1 MPDIM
6 KFITGEAAI
15 EKDPAGNLIGLSDW
29 SEDIARKLARELKI
43 ELKPEHWEVVNFLR
57 DFHRQYGQAA
67 HARIV
72 LQALEERFAK
82 KGGRK
87 YLYLLF
93 PGGAVTQASKIA
105 GLPVPK
111 DSVDPSFGTAI

>member
-6 KFITGEAAI
+6 KFIVNEGAI
-15 EKDPAGNLIGLSDW
+15 DKDPAGNLIGLNDW
-29 SEDIARKLARELKI
+29 SEDIARKLARELNI
-43 ELKPEHWEVVNFLR
+43 ELKPNHWEVIHFLR
-57 DFHRQYGQAA
+57 EHYREHGQAL
-67 HARIV
+67 HARTV
-72 LQALEERFAK
+72 LQALEKRFAK

-111 DSVDPSFGTAI
+111 DSVDSSFGTAI

>member
-6 KFITGEAAI
+6 KFIVNEGAI
-15 EKDPAGNLIGLSDW
+15 ENDPAGNLMGLNDW

-43 ELKPEHWEVVNFLR
+43 ELKPDHWEVINFLR
-57 DFHRQYGQAA
+57 DFYRQHGQPS
-67 HARIV
+67 HARSV

-87 YLYLLF
+87 YLYQIF
-93 PGGAVTQASKIA
+93 PCGAVTQGSKIA

>member
-1 MPDIM
+1 MPDIL
-6 KFITGEAAI
+6 KFITGEGAI
-15 EKDPAGNLIGLSDW
+15 EKDPAGNLLGLGDW
-29 SEDIARKLARELKI
+29 SEDIARKVAKELKI
-43 ELKPEHWEVVNFLR
+43 ELKPDHWEVINFLR
-57 DFHRQYGQAA
+57 DFYRQHGQVL
-67 HARIV
+67 HARTV

-93 PGGAVTQASKIA
+93 PGGAVTQGSRIA

>member
-6 KFITGEAAI
+6 KFITGEGAI
-15 EKDPAGNLIGLSDW
+15 EKDPAANLIGLADW
-29 SEDIARKLARELKI
+29 SEDIARKLAKELKI
-43 ELKPEHWEVVNFLR
+43 ELKPDHWEVIHFLR
-57 DFHRQYGQAA
+57 EFNREYGQAL
-67 HARIV
+67 HARTV

-111 DSVDPSFGTAI
+111 DSVDPSFGTSM

>member
-6 KFITGEAAI
+6 KFITGEGEI
-15 EKDPAGNLIGLSDW
+15 DKDPAGNLIGLNDW
-29 SEDIARKLARELKI
+29 SEDIARKLAEELKI
-43 ELKPEHWEVVNFLR
+43 ELRPEHWEVIHFLR
-57 DFHRQYGQAA
+57 DYQREHGQAL
-67 HARIV
+67 HARTV
-72 LQALEERFAK
+72 LQALEERFARQ
-82 KGGRK
+82 GGRK
-87 YLYLLF
+87 YLYRLF

>member
-6 KFITGEAAI
+6 KFITGEGAI
-15 EKDPAGNLIGLSDW
+15 EKDPAGNLLGLDDW
-29 SEDIARKLARELKI
+29 SEDIARKLAKELKI
-43 ELKPEHWEVVNFLR
+43 ELKPDHWEVINFLR
-57 DFHRQYGQAA
+57 DFYRQHGQPL
-67 HARIV
+67 HARSV

-82 KGGRK
+82 MGGRR
-87 YLYLLF
+87 YLYQLF
-93 PGGAVTQASKIA
+93 PGGAVTQGSRIA

>member
-1 MPDIM
+1 MPDIL
-6 KFITGEAAI
+6 KFITGEGAI
-15 EKDPAGNLIGLSDW
+15 EKDPAGNLIGLNDW
-29 SEDIARKLARELKI
+29 SEDIARKLAKELKI
-43 ELKPEHWEVVNFLR
+43 ELKADHWEVVRFLR
-57 DFHRQYGQAA
+57 EYYREHGQAL
-67 HARIV
+67 HARSV
-72 LQALEERFAK
+72 LQALEERFAQ

>member
-15 EKDPAGNLIGLSDW
+15 DKDPAGNFIGLNDW
-29 SEDIARKLARELKI
+29 SEDVARTLAREMKI
-43 ELKPEHWEVVNFLR
+43 DLKPAHWEVIHFLR
-57 DFHRQYGQAA
+57 EFHREHGPSVS
-67 HARIV
+67 ARAV
-72 LQALEERFAK
+72 LHTLEQRFAK

-93 PGGAVTQASKIA
+93 PGGAVTQASQIA
-105 GLPVPK
+105 GLPVPRG
-111 DSVDPSFGTAI
+111 SVDRSFGTAM

>member
-6 KFITGEAAI
+6 KFITGEGEI
-15 EKDPAGNLIGLSDW
+15 EKDPAGNLIGLAEW
-29 SEDIARKLARELKI
+29 SEDIARKTAGEMKI
-43 ELKPEHWEVVNFLR
+43 ELTPRHWEVIHFLR
-57 DFHRQYGQAA
+57 EFHLKHGRSL
-67 HARIV
+67 HARTL

-93 PGGAVTQASKIA
+93 PGGAVTQASRIA

-111 DSVDPSFGTAI
+111 DSVDTSFGTSI

>member
-6 KFITGEAAI
+6 KFIVNEGALD
-15 EKDPAGNLIGLSDW
+15 KDPAGNLIGLNDW

-43 ELKPEHWEVVNFLR
+43 ELKPDHWEVINFLR
-57 DFHRQYGQAA
+57 DLYRQQGQAA
-67 HARIV
+67 HARDV
-72 LQALEERFAK
+72 LQALEERFGK

-93 PGGAVTQASKIA
+93 PGGAVTQGSRIA

-111 DSVDPSFGTAI
+111 DSTDPSFGTAI

>member
-6 KFITGEAAI
+6 KFITGEGAI
-15 EKDPAGNLIGLSDW
+15 DKDPAGNLVVLNDW
-29 SEDIARKLARELKI
+29 SEDIARNLAWELRI
-43 ELKPEHWEVVNFLR
+43 ELDPDRWEVINFLR
-57 DFHRQYGQAA
+57 DFYRQHGKAL
-67 HARIV
+67 HARTV
-72 LQALEERFAK
+72 LQALEERFAQ

-87 YLYLLF
+87 YLYRLF

-111 DSVDPSFGTAI
+111 DSVDPSFGTSM

>member
-6 KFITGEAAI
+6 KFITGEGAI
-15 EKDPAGNLIGLSDW
+15 EKDPAGNLVGLDDW
-29 SEDIARKLARELKI
+29 SEDIATKLARELKI
-43 ELKPEHWEVVNFLR
+43 ELAPDHWEVIHFLR
-57 DFHRQYGQAA
+57 DFYRQHGQVL
-67 HARIV
+67 HARPV

-87 YLYLLF
+87 YLYRLF
-93 PGGAVTQASKIA
+93 PGGAVTQASRIA

-111 DSVDPSFGTAI
+111 DSVDPSFGTSM

>member
-6 KFITGEAAI
+6 KFIVNEGALD
-15 EKDPAGNLIGLSDW
+15 KDPAANLIALNDW
-29 SEDIARKLARELKI
+29 SEDIARKLAKEMKI
-43 ELKPEHWEVVNFLR
+43 ELKADHWEVINFLR
-57 DFHRQYGQAA
+57 DLYRQQGQPP
-67 HARIV
+67 HARDV
-72 LQALEERFAK
+72 LHALEERFEK

-93 PGGAVTQASKIA
+93 PGGAVTQGSRIA

-111 DSVDPSFGTAI
+111 DSTDPSFGTAI